1 MVILTAIIEFIAS
14 IFEFILIMFLLILP
28 GGLIIY
34 GIGIWSE
41 KSMKR
46 KNKKQ
51 RQADALGGKIIWF
64 ISHFFR

>member
-1 MVILTAIIEFIAS
+1 MGLLKAIIDFAVS
-14 IFEFILIMFLLILP
+14 IIELITIIFLLILP
-28 GGLIIY
+28 GGFIIY
-34 GIGIWSE
+34 GIGVWSE

-51 RQADALGGKIIWF
+51 RKEDALGGKIIWF

>member
-1 MVILTAIIEFIAS
+1 MGLLKAIIDFAVS
-14 IFEFILIMFLLILP
+14 IIELITIIFLLILP

-34 GIGIWSE
+34 GIGVWSE

-51 RQADALGGKIIWF
+51 IKADALGGKIIWF